1 MVSKKLQD
9 KFYAALESLKD
20 GKNDYILEALAA
32 GAKATFEGLIGG
44 EVTADGTYIP
54 PKDERPDSACIG
66 PDSCAKI
73 LTLEDLGS
81 LTHDPK
87 TEHEGEPVELNF
99 DGDDAK
105 RFPTYP
111 GQFAEED
118 DPSYAMVAE
127 AVAKLKS
134 TIGSLKTKDN
144 RSILEAIEQG
154 CDVCF
159 GPGCTEDAP
168 SKNWSVT
175 VRVRNS
181 IGEEGE
187 MKYLVTAPDEKTA
200 CERAKNGVSADHPNL
215 HPQDASAVPY
225 TEY

>member
-1 MVSKKLQD
+1 M
-9 KFYAALESLKD
+9 
-20 GKNDYILEALAA
+20 
-32 GAKATFEGLIGG
+32 
-44 EVTADGTYIP
+44 
-54 PKDERPDSACIG
+54 
-66 PDSCAKI
+66 
-73 LTLEDLGS
+73 
-81 LTHDPK
+81 
-87 TEHEGEPVELNF
+87 ELNF

-144 RSILEAIEQG
+144 RSILEAIEQ
-154 CDVCF
+154 
-159 GPGCTEDAP
+159 GCTEDAP

>member
-32 GAKATFEGLIGG
+32 GAKATFEGVKYGYEWKYTG
-44 EVTADGTYIP
+44 
-54 PKDERPDSACIG
+54 K
-66 PDSCAKI
+66 
-73 LTLEDLGS
+73 
-81 LTHDPK
+81 
-87 TEHEGEPVELNF
+87 PV
-99 DGDDAK
+99 
-105 RFPTYP
+105 YP
-111 GQFAEED
+111 
-118 DPSYAMVAE
+118 MIAE
-127 AVAKLKS
+127 AVAKLKR
-134 TIGSLKTKDN
+134 TIGSLKTQDN

-159 GPGCTEDAP
+159 GSGCTEDAP

-215 HPQDASAVPY
+215 HPQDATAVPY
-225 TEY
+225 TEF

>member
-54 PKDERPDSACIG
+54 PKDDHPDS
-66 PDSCAKI
+66 
-73 LTLEDLGS
+73 
-81 LTHDPK
+81 
-87 TEHEGEPVELNF
+87 
-99 DGDDAK
+99 
-105 RFPTYP
+105 
-111 GQFAEED
+111 
-118 DPSYAMVAE
+118 AMVAE
-127 AVAKLKS
+127 AVAKLKR
-134 TIGSLKTKDN
+134 TIGSLKTQDN

-154 CDVCF
+154 CDACF
-159 GPGCTEDAP
+159 GSGCTEDAP
-168 SKNWSVT
+168 NKNWSVT

-181 IGEEGE
+181 LGEEGE
-187 MKYLVTAPDEKTA
+187 MKYLVTAPDENTA

-215 HPQDASAVPY
+215 HPQDATAVPY